1 MEDNR
6 DYIHFNELEKLTPLT
21 KEQVLDAVGR
31 GEYHFHAKIDLPEAG
46 AVDSNNVLL
55 YSLHVQGLIDL
66 TQQQSL
72 QVMAGRCQLARFKAS
87 ETLVYSNC
95 RLINEAFPDAVQG
108 QFGGIHQ
115 QRVSLDNMAFIVPTL
130 TALLP
135 EPDSLMQLAK
145 DKTNQGQASNF
156 MGLLTAFTET
166 ISDSTKQLST
176 LPISL
181 QASDIR
187 LHLPSL
193 SQCFNRT
200 PQELICQ
207 SSQLPNQTK
216 PAFNRLSN
224 QFPQGLKPTI
234 ETNPVKMIQQRI
246 LTLYPQAKVRE
257 VWNLIRE
264 DVRTETYQ
272 FDVDVIVDGIDNERL
287 YISKKMNNADEGMT
301 FKRFQNLLSEVR
313 KGIRE

>member
-1 MEDNR
+1 MDDNR
-6 DYIHFNELEKLTPLT
+6 DYIHLNELEKLTSLT
-21 KEQVLDAVGR
+21 KEQVFDAIER
-31 GEYHFHAKIDLPEAG
+31 GVFRLHAKIDCPDAA
-46 AVDSNNVLL
+46 AVDSHNVLL
-55 YSLHVQGLIDL
+55 YSLHVQGLIAL
-66 TQQQSL
+66 TQKQSL
-72 QVMAGRCQLARFKAS
+72 QVMAGRCQLTRFKAS
-87 ETLVYSNC
+87 DTLVYSHC
-95 RLINEAFPDAVQG
+95 RLVNEAFPDAVKG
-108 QFGGIHQ
+108 QFNGVHQ
-115 QRVSLDNMAFIVPTL
+115 QRVSLDNVAFIVPTL

-135 EPDSLMQLAK
+135 ESDSLMQLAK

-193 SQCFNRT
+193 SQCFNRYIK
-200 PQELICQ
+200 PL
-207 SSQLPNQTK
+207 SNQTK

-224 QFPQGLKPTI
+224 QFPQGLKSTI

-246 LTLYPQAKVRE
+246 LNLYPKAKVRE

-313 KGIRE
+313 KGMRE

>member
-46 AVDSNNVLL
+46 AVDSHNVLL
-55 YSLHVQGLIDL
+55 YSLHVQGLIAL

-72 QVMAGRCQLARFKAS
+72 QVMAGRCQLTRFKAS
-87 ETLVYSNC
+87 DTLVYSNC
-95 RLINEAFPDAVQG
+95 RLVNEAFPDAVKG
-108 QFGGIHQ
+108 QFGGVHQ

-145 DKTNQGQASNF
+145 DKTNQGQASSF

-166 ISDSTKQLST
+166 LNDSTKQLST

-193 SQCFNRT
+193 SQWYNRDIK
-200 PQELICQ
+200 P
-207 SSQLPNQTK
+207 LPNQAK
-216 PAFNRLSN
+216 PVLNRLSN
-224 QFPQGLKPTI
+224 QSPQGLKPNI

-246 LTLYPQAKVRE
+246 LTLYPKAKSRE
-257 VWNLIRE
+257 VWNLIRK

-287 YISKKMNNADEGMT
+287 YTSKDNLDGMS

-313 KGIRE
+313 SGIRE